1 MIDEIFGEFEYK
13 DDSFRKTEKFDMYGY
28 GNEVEIQLS
37 SESGVGITLEQKEA
51 YQKYLLNKD
60 DYFDKI
66 PQAFLESYILNY
78 GEIAKRVAVEGTEHD
93 IRNISTQTIAK
104 MFIFETLY
112 FDAKGTYGWICK
124 CGWTEDNTIA
134 ILLSEDKP
142 RILTP
147 NQLRDYRKI
156 DDLVF
161 GEMIYNEVWEKSEKK
176 LLYGKEKL
184 VTIAACD
191 YADGITDVHRACYK
205 EYQENEAKYLEEIPR
220 VLLEYYLANFD
231 EIKEYWRVPRAY
243 AKKNITQEN
252 IMELI
257 DFDCLYFMYDGT
269 FAWLCECAWD
279 EEDAGLAFVM
289 ADGKVRVEL
298 QTDVL

>member
-1 MIDEIFGEFEYK
+1 MKDVVFGEMRKKGLSYKKKETFEIYEY
-13 DDSFRKTEKFDMYGY
+13 DFDV
-28 GNEVEIQLS
+28 EVEVECEISDIQRNAYVGYKEKHLS
-37 SESGVGITLEQKEA
+37 YETEILRSIYNYYIDIYDVVEKIMPIPEEYHKDNVKEEDMCD
-51 YQKYLLNKD
+51 L
-60 DYFDKI
+60 FD
-66 PQAFLESYILNY
+66 F
-78 GEIAKRVAVEGTEHD
+78 AVLFFGKNGH
-93 IRNISTQTIAK
+93 
-104 MFIFETLY
+104 F
-112 FDAKGTYGWICK
+112 GWICT
-124 CGWTEDNTIA
+124 CGWDDDGIA
-134 ILLSEDKP
+134 FLLSEEKP

-147 NQLRDYRKI
+147 NQLRNYRKI
-156 DDLVF
+156 DDPIF

-205 EYQENEAKYLEEIPR
+205 KYQENEAKYLEEIPR

-231 EIKEYWRVPRAY
+231 EIKEYWQVPRAY

-279 EEDAGLAFVM
+279 EEDAGLAVVM
-289 ADGKVRVEL
+289 GDGKVRVEL

>member
-1 MIDEIFGEFEYK
+1 MNDKVFGEVEYQ
-13 DDSFRKTEKFDMYGY
+13 DG
-28 GNEVEIQLS
+28 
-37 SESGVGITLEQKEA
+37 A
-51 YQKYLLNKD
+51 W
-60 DYFDKI
+60 
-66 PQAFLESYILNY
+66 
-78 GEIAKRVAVEGTEHD
+78 
-93 IRNISTQTIAK
+93 TQTVDISLFGREKEMDIIIQDDEKEGILDIQRNAYVTYSK
-104 MFIFETLY
+104 NLSIYKETVPQTLLCYFLDHFEEIDKVVELSEDAQKDTIKAERIFRMFMIMSLY
-112 FDAKGTYGWICK
+112 FDRKGNFGWICRFS
-124 CGWTEDNTIA
+124 WEDNGLA

-142 RILTP
+142 RIITP
-147 NQLRDYRKI
+147 NQLRNYRKI
-156 DDLVF
+156 DDPIF

-205 EYQENEAKYLEEIPR
+205 KYQENEAKYLEEIPR
-220 VLLEYYLANFD
+220 VLLEYYLVNFD

-289 ADGKVRVEL
+289 GDGKVRVEL

>member
-1 MIDEIFGEFEYK
+1 MPKVFLAEYLYNYEDIQSRVRFSENSPLLK
-13 DDSFRKTEKFDMYGY
+13 ENI
-28 GNEVEIQLS
+28 NEVVIMQ
-37 SESGVGITLEQKEA
+37 T
-51 YQKYLLNKD
+51 
-60 DYFDKI
+60 
-66 PQAFLESYILNY
+66 
-78 GEIAKRVAVEGTEHD
+78 VAPLV
-93 IRNISTQTIAK
+93 
-104 MFIFETLY
+104 LY
-112 FDAKGTYGWICK
+112 FDTTGDYGWICK
-124 CGWTEDNTIA
+124 CGWTRDKQIA

-142 RILTP
+142 RIITP
-147 NQLRDYRKI
+147 NQLRNYRKI
-156 DDLVF
+156 DDPVF

-205 EYQENEAKYLEEIPR
+205 EYQANEAKYLEEIPR

-289 ADGKVRVEL
+289 GDGKVRVEL